1 MDIKRWNLIPEI
13 PVPEKAFAR
22 DISGFSARVILFHPG
37 EKLVTVLRSA
47 IVYTSYMSR
56 KGILL
61 VGHGSKL
68 PFNKELV
75 EETAALIARDYPD
88 FVVKCGFMNMN
99 SPSIEDSLNEFRKE
113 PIDVL
118 VIVPLFLAKGV
129 HILKDIPGILGLP
142 EGEKQGQF
150 ALNGK
155 TIPLLYADP
164 IGSDPLLADLMV
176 KNAERE
182 LSLYNPL

>member
-1 MDIKRWNLIPEI
+1 
-13 PVPEKAFAR
+13 
-22 DISGFSARVILFHPG
+22 
-37 EKLVTVLRSA
+37 
-47 IVYTSYMSR
+47 MSR

-68 PFNKELV
+68 PYNKELV

-99 SPSIEDSLNEFRKE
+99 TPTIQNSLNEFRKE

-118 VIVPLFLAKGV
+118 VVVPLFLAKGV
-129 HILKDIPGILGLP
+129 HILKDIPGIIGLP
-142 EGEKQGQF
+142 EGEKKGQF

-164 IGSDPLLADLMV
+164 IGSDPMLANLMV

-182 LSLYNPL
+182 LSTL